1 MRKRTR
7 LLLLLGVGLAGA
19 GIAVAGVLP
28 QGFSSVSEV
37 AAAPHHFAGHEVHLK
52 AIVAEGTIQRG
63 DGRIATFAVT
73 DTLATLPVEYRGSL
87 PEMFAG
93 GKTVVV
99 SGVLELR
106 DGAPVLVASEL
117 QGGCASKYEPAP
129 PAPAAGGPPAEG
141 GIAPAGSA

>member
-1 MRKRTR
+1 MRKQTR

-28 QGFSSVSEV
+28 EGFASVSEV
-37 AAAPHHFAGHEVHLK
+37 AAQPERFAGHEVHLK
-52 AIVAEGTIQRG
+52 AIVAEGSVQRG
-63 DGRIATFAVT
+63 EGQLASFAVT
-73 DTLATLPVEYRGSL
+73 DTVATLPVEYRGSL
-87 PEMFAG
+87 PELFAG

-106 DGAPVLVASEL
+106 EGGPVLVAHAI

-129 PAPAAGGPPAEG
+129 SEG
-141 GIAPAGSA
+141 GA